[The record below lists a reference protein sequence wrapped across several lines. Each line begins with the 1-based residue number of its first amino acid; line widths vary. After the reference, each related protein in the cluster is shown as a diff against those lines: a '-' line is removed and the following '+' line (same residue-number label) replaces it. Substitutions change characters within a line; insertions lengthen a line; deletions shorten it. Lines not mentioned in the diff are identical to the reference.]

1 RFAHRTFSWDSDAP
15 GKASVHCVIVG
26 FDRAHEPRPQLWD
39 YPNVSSA
46 PVAVP
51 VERVINAYLVDGP
64 NVLVQKMTSP
74 ISCEIKPAVLGA
86 MAKDGGGLIVEAQDV
101 QEALDDPIAAKY
113 LRPYVGSR
121 ELVRGLSRWC
131 LWMVDLDA
139 ADGTTSPAPAARGM
153 AKMPHLLPQLSRPRT
168 AFPGV
173 PSVVSEHRPYST
185 AADIEEGTVASSL
198 AFAVED
204 SDGSQLALIS
214 SPMFITW

>member
-1 RFAHRTFSWDSDAP
+1 VKCVIVPSGQSPPSMLKLHDFCNRAVGETVIFGNPPVIGQDTRTEQQLEQMNAVWRRKNISRLDYVTCWHIKSLGLCSTRNGRFAFVTTNSITQGEQVPLLFGPIFAAGWRIRFAHRTFSWDSDAP

-86 MAKDGGGLIVEAQDV
+86 MAKDG
-101 QEALDDPIAAKY
+101 
-113 LRPYVGSR
+113 
-121 ELVRGLSRWC
+121 
-131 LWMVDLDA
+131 
-139 ADGTTSPAPAARGM
+139 
-153 AKMPHLLPQLSRPRT
+153 
-168 AFPGV
+168 
-173 PSVVSEHRPYST
+173 
-185 AADIEEGTVASSL
+185 
-198 AFAVED
+198 
-204 SDGSQLALIS
+204 
-214 SPMFITW
+214 

>member
-1 RFAHRTFSWDSDAP
+1 NGRFAFVTTNSITQREQVPLLFRPIFAAGGRIRFAHRPLSRDSDAP
-15 GKASVHCVIVG
+15 GNASVHRGLVG
-26 FDRAHEPRPQLWD
+26 LDRADEPRPQLWEC
-39 YPNVSSA
+39 PNRSSA

-121 ELVRGLSRWC
+121 ELVR
-131 LWMVDLDA
+131 
-139 ADGTTSPAPAARGM
+139 
-153 AKMPHLLPQLSRPRT
+153 
-168 AFPGV
+168 
-173 PSVVSEHRPYST
+173 
-185 AADIEEGTVASSL
+185 
-198 AFAVED
+198 
-204 SDGSQLALIS
+204 
-214 SPMFITW
+214 